1 MTRESMEFDVVIV
14 GGGPGGLAA
23 ACRLMQLSQKSG
35 HEISVCVI
43 EKGSEI
49 GAHILS
55 GAVFEPR
62 ALNELFPDWRERG
75 APLNTPVTEDDVYYL
90 VNDTNGIRVPSL
102 LVPKATHNHGN
113 YAISLGNLC
122 RWLGEQAEAL
132 GVNIFPGFAGAE
144 VLYNADGSVRGVA
157 TGDMGV
163 AADGSHKPTYQAG
176 YELIGKYTIFA
187 EGCRGNL
194 GKQLIKKFDLD
205 RGAATQHYA
214 IGLKELW
221 DLDPEKH
228 VPGKVVHAMG
238 WPLNHLPRRIFR
250 RIFVSPRKFPGCRRL
265 DHRSRLQKSAPEP
278 VRRIPAL
285 QTSPADRQIPRGR
298 QARLLRRARD
308 RQRRPAGVAEARLS
322 GRVADRR
329 RRRFSEHAEDQR
341 QSHRDEVRD
350 ARGRSG
356 VRRAREWRD
365 RRHGTDRFPEAF
377 KNSWLYN
384 ELYEARNAGPAIH
397 KFGTFFGSAFA
408 WIDQT
413 FFRGRAPFTLSDPV
427 PDYATLV
434 KAADAK
440 RIDYPKPDNVLSFDK
455 LSSVFLSN
463 TNHAED
469 QPCHLK
475 LTDPTI
481 PIARNLPDY
490 DEPAQRYCPA
500 GGLRSG
506 DREWVAAVSDQFAEL
521 RALQDLR
528 HQGSRAE
535 HHVGGA
541 GGDRRAEL
549 SEHVVRR
556 LCSRVQ
562 RVSSSKNTPLLHTP
576 YDPSGPVV
584 ASSASR

>member
-1 MTRESMEFDVVIV
+1 MEFDVVIV

-55 GAVFEPR
+55 GAVFEPH

-90 VNDTNGIRVPSL
+90 VNDTNGIRVPSW

-132 GVNIFPGFAGAE
+132 GVNLFPGFAGAE

-157 TGDMGV
+157 TGDLGV

-194 GKQLIKKFDLD
+194 GKQLLKKFDLD

-238 WPLNHLPRRIFR
+238 WPLNHLPGGFSGGFLYHLENSQAVVGLIIDLGYKNPFLSPFDEFQRFKHHPRIAKFLAGGKR
-250 RIFVSPRKFPGCRRL
+250 VSYGARAIVKGGLPALPKLVFPGGL
-265 DHRSRLQKSAPEP
+265 LIGDDAGFLNMLKIKGSHTAIKSGMLA
-278 VRRIPAL
+278 
-285 QTSPADRQIPRGR
+285 
-298 QARLLRRARD
+298 
-308 RQRRPAGVAEARLS
+308 AEAVYDALAS
-322 GRVADRR
+322 GAT
-329 RRRFSEHAEDQR
+329 
-341 QSHRDEVRD
+341 
-350 ARGRSG
+350 G
-356 VRRAREWRD
+356 
-365 RRHGTDRFPEAF
+365 GTELTAFPEAF

-397 KFGTFFGSAFA
+397 KFGAFFGSAFA

-413 FFRGRAPFTLSDPV
+413 FFRGRAPFTLTDPV
-427 PDYATLV
+427 PDYAKLI

-440 RIDYPKPDNVLSFDK
+440 QIDYPKPDNVLSFDK

-469 QPCHLK
+469 QPCHLE

-500 GGLRSG
+500 AVYEVVIENGSPRFQINSQNCVHCKTCDIKDPAQNITWVVPEGTGGP
-506 DREWVAAVSDQFAEL
+506 
-521 RALQDLR
+521 
-528 HQGSRAE
+528 
-535 HHVGGA
+535 
-541 GGDRRAEL
+541 
-549 SEHVVRR
+549 
-556 LCSRVQ
+556 
-562 RVSSSKNTPLLHTP
+562 NYPNM
-576 YDPSGPVV
+576 
-584 ASSASR
+584 